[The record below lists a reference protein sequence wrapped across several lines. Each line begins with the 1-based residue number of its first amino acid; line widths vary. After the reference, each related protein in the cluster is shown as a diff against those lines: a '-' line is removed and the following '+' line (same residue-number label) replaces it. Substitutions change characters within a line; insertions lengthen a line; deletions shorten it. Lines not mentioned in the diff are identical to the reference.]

1 MLLISVEMCI
11 HHISLIFS
19 PRNGLQGYLTFSI
32 VMINML
38 LCVPLKPTSFHFFF
52 AAAYYVLFEGVISD
66 GRKADFYI
74 YGIVKI
80 ASILVLKK
88 IKIYVK
94 CVISLMLPKAAT

>member
-1 MLLISVEMCI
+1 MCI

-19 PRNGLQGYLTFSI
+19 PRNELQGYLTFPFTFSI
-32 VMINML
+32 VVINML

-66 GRKADFYI
+66 GRKTDFYI